1 MKGLVLKSTGKWYE
15 VKAEDGLVYQCQIRG
30 KFRLK
35 GSTTT
40 NPVAAGDH
48 VEFTLENETNGNINA
63 IDERRNYI
71 IRKSVNLSKEA
82 QIVASNIDMAF
93 LVVTTNRPQ
102 TTPGFIDRFLITAEA
117 YGVETVL
124 VFNKIDQYAEMGEW
138 ENGEMGERDHR
149 QAHGPENEKM
159 RKWENEALRQA
170 QGPDDEEEEDF
181 EEKYAG
187 LERVEELIEIYNGIG
202 YVCLKTSVF
211 TEEGMEELKAMM
223 SGKVCLLSGHSGTGK
238 SSIVNYFIPEGDI
251 RIGDISESSNKGQH
265 TTTFAE
271 MHELPFG
278 GYIVDTPGIKG
289 FGLVDIPKDEL
300 HHYFK
305 EFFAALPNCKFN
317 NCKHINEPG
326 CAVIKGA
333 EEGTIAASRYNS
345 YLSMFE
351 DEDERS
357 QYR

>member
-15 VKAEDGLVYQCQIRG
+15 VKGEDGLVYQCQIRG

-82 QIVASNIDMAF
+82 QIVASNIDIAF

-124 VFNKIDQYAEMGEW
+124 VFNKIDLYDLPLEAPK
-138 ENGEMGERDHR
+138 ER
-149 QAHGPENEKM
+149 NT
-159 RKWENEALRQA
+159 
-170 QGPDDEEEEDF
+170 
-181 EEKYAG
+181 
-187 LERVEELIEIYNGIG
+187 VEELIEIYSGIG
-202 YVCLKTSVF
+202 YACLKTSVF

-223 SGKVCLLSGHSGTGK
+223 AGKVCLLSGHSGTGK

-305 EFFAALPNCKFN
+305 EFFASLPNCKFN

-326 CAVIKGA
+326 CAVIKGV

-357 QYR
+357 HYR

>member
-1 MKGLVLKSTGKWYE
+1 
-15 VKAEDGLVYQCQIRG
+15 
-30 KFRLK
+30 
-35 GSTTT
+35 
-40 NPVAAGDH
+40 
-48 VEFTLENETNGNINA
+48 
-63 IDERRNYI
+63 
-71 IRKSVNLSKEA
+71 
-82 QIVASNIDMAF
+82 
-93 LVVTTNRPQ
+93 
-102 TTPGFIDRFLITAEA
+102 
-117 YGVETVL
+117 
-124 VFNKIDQYAEMGEW
+124 
-138 ENGEMGERDHR
+138 
-149 QAHGPENEKM
+149 M
-159 RKWENEALRQA
+159 R
-170 QGPDDEEEEDF
+170 
-181 EEKYAG
+181 
-187 LERVEELIEIYNGIG
+187 
-202 YVCLKTSVF
+202 LKTSVF
-211 TEEGMEELKAMM
+211 TEVGMEELKELMKD
-223 SGKVCLLSGHSGTGK
+223 KVCLLSGHSGTGK

-326 CAVIKGA
+326 CAVIKGV

-357 QYR
+357 SYR